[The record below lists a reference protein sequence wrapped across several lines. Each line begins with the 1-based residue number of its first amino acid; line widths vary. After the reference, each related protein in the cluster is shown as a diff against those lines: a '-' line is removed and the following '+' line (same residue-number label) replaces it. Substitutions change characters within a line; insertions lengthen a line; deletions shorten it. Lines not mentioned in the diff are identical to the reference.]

1 MKDVVLGLDI
11 GGTYSKMGLIDAE
24 GRVVAA
30 GKFSTHSQEPI
41 EVFLDELATFYHE
54 MEKLADEPVRLVAV
68 GCCAPNANQFDGTM
82 VHPHNFRWGEIVPL
96 RERLIAQFNRPVV
109 VANDANASAVG
120 EQRFGAAKG
129 FQSFIVLTLGTG
141 LGSGIILNGELLLGK
156 NGLAGEMGHTVAK
169 LDGRQCNCGKRG
181 CLETYASATGIRRTI
196 FKLLA
201 DMNELSPLR
210 QQNYNDLTAKA
221 IAEAALG
228 GDEIAIEAFAYTGIF
243 LGTKMGELISIF
255 NPEAII
261 LAGGLAKAGD
271 LLLQPALAHMDAHTF
286 PPLRGTCAVK
296 LSQIEGANAAV
307 LGVGAMGWYLVDPT
321 EDLVPDAP
329 AAGEL

>member
-1 MKDVVLGLDI
+1 MKEVVLGLDI
-11 GGTYSKMGLIDAE
+11 GGTYSKMGLVDAD
-24 GRVVAA
+24 GNVVAA
-30 GKFSTHSQEPI
+30 SKFSTHSQEAI
-41 EVFLDELATFYHE
+41 EVFLDELTTFYTE
-54 MEKLADEPVRLVAV
+54 MAKLTDEPVRLVAV

-82 VHPHNFRWGEIVPL
+82 VHPHNFKWGEIVPL
-96 RERLIAQFNRPVV
+96 RSKLEAQFGLPVV

-120 EQRFGAAKG
+120 EQRFGAARGLKD
-129 FQSFIVLTLGTG
+129 FIVLTLGTG
-141 LGSGIILNGELLLGK
+141 LGSGIILNGQLLLGQD
-156 NGLAGEMGHTVAK
+156 GLAGEMGHTVAK

-243 LGTKMGELISIF
+243 LGTKMGELVSIF
-255 NPEAII
+255 NPQAII
-261 LAGGLAKAGD
+261 LAGGLAKAGN
-271 LLLQPALAHMDAHTF
+271 LLLEPALEHMRTHTF
-286 PPLRGTCAVK
+286 PPLRNTCEVK

-307 LGVGAMGWYLVDPT
+307 LGVAAMGWYLVDP
-321 EDLVPDAP
+321 EEALVH
-329 AAGEL
+329 